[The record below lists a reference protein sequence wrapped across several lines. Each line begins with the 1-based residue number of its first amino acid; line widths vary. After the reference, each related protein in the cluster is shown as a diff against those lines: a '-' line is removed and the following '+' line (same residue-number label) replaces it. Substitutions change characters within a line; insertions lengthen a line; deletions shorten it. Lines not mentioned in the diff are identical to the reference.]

1 MNNNYLTESINI
13 TTSTKININTEF
25 LNYVINNCKYL
36 LSYDTKKIN
45 FKLQS
50 IGNINIILSNLQNTN
65 KRLSKQLAYNIHK
78 KKFLNILDTFTLL
91 MLNKGYRYDFINYI
105 YILYEFKNDKN
116 EDDEKLYFIKMKANN
131 MKSNSMNKNTINQ
144 NFNLSSEGETY
155 IMFILH
161 NNTLFFYLY

>member
-45 FKLQS
+45 FKLQR
-50 IGNINIILSNLQNTN
+50 IGNINIILSNLQNNN

-78 KKFLNILDTFTLL
+78 
-91 MLNKGYRYDFINYI
+91 
-105 YILYEFKNDKN
+105 
-116 EDDEKLYFIKMKANN
+116 
-131 MKSNSMNKNTINQ
+131 
-144 NFNLSSEGETY
+144 
-155 IMFILH
+155 
-161 NNTLFFYLY
+161 